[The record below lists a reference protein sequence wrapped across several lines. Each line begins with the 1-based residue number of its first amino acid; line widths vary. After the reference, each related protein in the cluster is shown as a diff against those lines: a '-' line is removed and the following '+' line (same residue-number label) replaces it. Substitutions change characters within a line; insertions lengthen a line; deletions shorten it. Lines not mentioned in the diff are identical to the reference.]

1 MGTHQGRSPRR
12 KRSPNTVTK
21 RRVPQGLQQDPQSPR
36 RREAS
41 EKGSGPLLGLAPST
55 DAALLERFLSHVPQD
70 SGLAFVVAQPPE
82 PTGLAWAERLQKAS
96 GLAVIIA
103 NQGTKV
109 RPNHIYVTPA
119 EKSLSLARDSF
130 RLAPFDDGLARYTAL
145 FDHAPVG
152 TIALHPD
159 GTIWEINLA
168 AARLLNKKRN
178 LLPGTRFGSFLPEDQ
193 RTAFDSLV
201 QTALNQDG
209 RAFGEFALNPEDA
222 RPVQLRLTAIRLVGQ
237 QPSILLVAEDITER
251 RMHEEQMART
261 QQALR
266 ESEHRKDEFLAML
279 SHELRN
285 PLSPIR
291 NCLHVLAHTEP
302 GNEQA
307 RQAQAIMER
316 QVSHLV
322 HLVDD
327 LLDVT
332 RISRGS
338 IELQREPL
346 ELRALVLRTIEDHRA
361 TLEAGGLR
369 LEGRLDP
376 EPLWVKADDARLVQ
390 ALSNLLNNAEKFTT
404 RGGVVTVGLRC
415 EGDHAMLTVHDTGIG
430 IAPEV
435 QQQLLLPFTQATQP
449 MDQTRAGLGLGL
461 AVVKGIMNLHG
472 GKVRVTSE
480 GLGQGTMVSLSL
492 PLQSQP
498 AQVIDGAPI
507 PLVQA
512 RRLLIIEDNRD
523 AADSLRDA
531 LTLSGH
537 HVEVAYDG
545 LTGIKNARKFRP
557 AIVICDIGL
566 PGIDGYQVARLFRED
581 HELKNTYLI
590 ALTGY
595 ARPEDLA
602 RAAKAGFDRHVA
614 KPPCVE
620 ELDRLVGGA
629 PVSDKDASLGGGAPN
644 RV

>member
-1 MGTHQGRSPRR
+1 
-12 KRSPNTVTK
+12 
-21 RRVPQGLQQDPQSPR
+21 LQQGAVPGDPRKPSRP
-36 RREAS
+36 ELAS
-41 EKGSGPLLGLAPST
+41 PLLGLAAAA
-55 DAALLERFLSHVPQD
+55 DAAILESFISRLPRD
-70 SGLAFVVAQPPE
+70 TGLAFVVAQSAKA
-82 PTGLAWAERLQKAS
+82 TGIDLIERLQKAS
-96 GLAVIIA
+96 PLSVVTA

-119 EKSLSLARDSF
+119 DKNLSLGQDSF
-130 RLAPFDDGLARYTAL
+130 RLLPFDDGLDRYTTL

-168 AARLLNKKRN
+168 AARLFNKKRN
-178 LLPGTRFGSFLPEDQ
+178 LLPGMRFSSFLAEGQ
-193 RTAFDSLV
+193 KTAFDGLL
-201 QTALNQDG
+201 QAALNQDG
-209 RAFGEFALNPEDA
+209 KALGEFTLNPEDA

-237 QPSILLVAEDITER
+237 QPSVLLVADDVTER
-251 RMHEEQMART
+251 KMHEEQMART
-261 QQALR
+261 HQALR
-266 ESEHRKDEFLAML
+266 ESERRKDEFLAML

-291 NCLHVLAHTEP
+291 NCLHVLAHSAPDHEH
-302 GNEQA
+302 A

-332 RISRGS
+332 RISRGA
-338 IELQREPL
+338 IEVQREPL
-346 ELRALVLRTIEDHRA
+346 ELRALVLRTLEDHRP

-369 LEGRLDP
+369 LDARLDP
-376 EPLWVKADDARLVQ
+376 EPLWVNADPTRLVQ
-390 ALSNLLNNAEKFTT
+390 ALSNLLSNAEKFTAK
-404 RGGVVTVGLRC
+404 GGVVTVSLHR
-415 EGDHAMLTVHDTGIG
+415 EVDKAVLTVRDTGVG

-435 QQQLLLPFTQATQP
+435 QQQLFQPFTQAPQP
-449 MDQTRAGLGLGL
+449 MERNRSGLGLGL
-461 AVVKGIMNLHG
+461 AVVKGIMDLHG
-472 GKVRVTSE
+472 GKVQVASE
-480 GLGQGTMVSLSL
+480 GLGQGTMVTLSM
-492 PLQSQP
+492 PLQSMP
-498 AQVIDGAPI
+498 AQGLDGTPR
-507 PLVQA
+507 PPVQT

-537 HVEVAYDG
+537 QVEVAYDG

-581 HELKNTYLI
+581 HELKDTYLI

-629 PVSDKDASLGGGAPN
+629 PVSDKDASLGHAAAT

>member
-12 KRSPNTVTK
+12 KRSPDITTK
-21 RRVPQGLQQDPQSPR
+21 KHPPQVLQRAPQDPR
-36 RREAS
+36 GRENRTDLS
-41 EKGSGPLLGLAPST
+41 VPLLGLAAFSKL
-55 DAALLERFLSHVPQD
+55 AILERFLARTPQD
-70 SGLAFVVAQPPE
+70 SGLAFVVALPSD
-82 PTGLAWAERLQKAS
+82 PTGPGFVERLKKAS
-96 GLAVIIA
+96 GLAVITA
-103 NQGTKV
+103 TQGTKV

-119 EKSLSLARDSF
+119 EKNLSLGQDAF
-130 RLAPFDDGLARYTAL
+130 RLSPFDDGLARYTAL

-178 LLPGTRFGSFLPEDQ
+178 LLPGTRFCSFLADDQ

-209 RAFGEFALNPEDA
+209 KAFGEFALSPEEA
-222 RPVQLRLTAIRLVGQ
+222 RPVQLRLTAVRLDGQ
-237 QPSILLVAEDITER
+237 QPTVLLVTEDITER
-251 RMHEEQMART
+251 KIHEEQMVRT

-266 ESEHRKDEFLAML
+266 ESERRKDDFLGML

-291 NCLHVLAHTEP
+291 NCLHVLARSAP
-302 GNEQA
+302 GSEQT
-307 RQAQAIMER
+307 RQAQVIMER

-332 RISRGS
+332 RISRGT
-338 IELQREPL
+338 IEVQRKPL
-346 ELRALVLRTIEDHRA
+346 ELRALVLRTLEDHRA

-369 LEGRLDP
+369 LEGHLDP
-376 EPLWVKADDARLVQ
+376 EPLWVNADETRLLQ
-390 ALSNLLNNAEKFTT
+390 ALSNLLNNAKKFTAK
-404 RGGVVTVGLRC
+404 GGVVTVSLRR
-415 EGDHAMLTVHDTGIG
+415 EDENAILTVRDTGVG

-435 QQQLLLPFTQATQP
+435 QQQLFLPFSQP
-449 MDQTRAGLGLGL
+449 PQSTDRNRGGLGLGL
-461 AVVKGIMNLHG
+461 AVVKGIVDLHG

-480 GLGQGTMVSLSL
+480 GLGQGTMVTLFL
-492 PLQSQP
+492 PLQSMP
-498 AQVIDGAPI
+498 AQGSDGVSVP
-507 PLVQA
+507 PVQA

-537 HVEVAYDG
+537 QVDVAYDG
-545 LTGIKNARKFRP
+545 LTGLKNARKFRP

-581 HELKNTYLI
+581 RDLKDTYLI

-602 RAAKAGFDRHVA
+602 RAVKAGFDRHVA

-629 PVSDKDASLGGGAPN
+629 PVSEKDTKLAGGAST